1 MKQEITFARQVKEE
15 IASKT
20 DYSLER
26 LNALLSAYIR
36 INGVISFSNKKT
48 NVSLKSENAKIIKF
62 IYSSLKDNFP
72 NYEISL
78 DYKKSNSRSK
88 KPNYLIYIKD
98 ADNLLD
104 DLSVS
109 YFEGKI
115 SKEIVYNDETI
126 SGYLAGAFL
135 ASGSINSPE
144 TSNYHMEIS
153 TVNENYAKWLSKLFS
168 KYHKI
173 EMSPKI
179 SKRRDKYIIYFKK
192 SDQISNFLII
202 IGATSCC
209 MEFEDAR
216 AYRDY
221 SNNANRLMNLDI
233 ANMSKTME
241 IAQRQIKEI
250 KYIDDV
256 LGIHNFHNPKKELLC
271 YFRLDNDSLSMSELA
286 DKLSEELGQRIT
298 KSNVNHLFRDI
309 HDLYIKLKGRNL

>member
-15 IASKT
+15 LVSSVFYSK
-20 DYSLER
+20 ER
-26 LNALLSAYIR
+26 LIALLSAYIR
-36 INGVISFSNKKT
+36 INGVISFFNKKT
-48 NVSLKSENAKIIKF
+48 QIQLKSDNAKIIKF
-62 IYSSLKDNFP
+62 IYSSLKDNFKD
-72 NYEISL
+72 YEITL
-78 DYKKSNSRSK
+78 DYYKKSNRSK
-88 KPNYLIYIKD
+88 NMTYRLYIKD
-98 ADNLLD
+98 ADNLLEE
-104 DLSVS
+104 LSVS

-144 TSNYHMEIS
+144 TSNYHLEIS
-153 TVNENYAKWLSKLFS
+153 TVSENYAKWLSKLFS

-202 IGATSCC
+202 IGATSSC

-221 SNNANRLMNLDI
+221 SNNANRLMNLDV
-233 ANMSKTME
+233 ANMSKTTT

-271 YFRLDNDSLSMSELA
+271 
-286 DKLSEELGQRIT
+286 
-298 KSNVNHLFRDI
+298 
-309 HDLYIKLKGRNL
+309 

>member
-36 INGVISFSNKKT
+36 INGVISFASKKT

-202 IGATSCC
+202 IGATGCC

-233 ANMSKTME
+233 ANMSKTTE

>member
-62 IYSSLKDNFP
+62 IYSSLKDNYP

-233 ANMSKTME
+233 ANMSKTTE